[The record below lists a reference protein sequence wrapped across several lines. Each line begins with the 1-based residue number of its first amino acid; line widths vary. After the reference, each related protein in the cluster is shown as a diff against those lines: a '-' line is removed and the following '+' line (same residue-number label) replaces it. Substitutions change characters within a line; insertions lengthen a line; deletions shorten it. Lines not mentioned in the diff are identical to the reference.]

1 MLTKEESDGS
11 KLRVLVESLG
21 LKPAKPKTAYACF
34 CIERLTPIH
43 TEIWEWTTLNYPSGL
58 PSTWFNHAVT
68 RRLSSEWK
76 ALSREQKQAY
86 KPASECAKADPHT
99 AGQGRIK
106 RPKPEKR
113 QRVWQHSREA
123 GVGGEGARA
132 RLEVNIKQPRAIK
145 VTKIFKPR
153 VIETAS
159 ARTTAPPGG
168 KWNAR
173 AKKWERAV

>member
-1 MLTKEESDGS
+1 M
-11 KLRVLVESLG
+11 G

-34 CIERLTPIH
+34 CKERLTPIH
-43 TEIWEWTTLNYPSGL
+43 NEVREWTLRNYPL
-58 PSTWFNHAVT
+58 PSSLFADAVQCQLG
-68 RRLSSEWK
+68 REWK
-76 ALSREQKQAY
+76 ALSAQQQQAY

-113 QRVWQHSREA
+113 QRVWQHSCKA
-123 GVGGEGARA
+123 GMGGEGARA
-132 RLEVNIKQPRAIK
+132 RLEVKIKQPRTTK
-145 VTKIFKPR
+145 VTIFKPR

>member
-34 CIERLTPIH
+34 CKERLSPIH
-43 TEIWEWTTLNYPSGL
+43 NEVREWTLRNYPL
-58 PSTWFNHAVT
+58 PSSVFADAVS
-68 RRLSSEWK
+68 RQLGSEWK
-76 ALSREQKQAY
+76 ALSRGQQQAY
-86 KPASECAKADPHT
+86 KPASEYAKAEPHI
-99 AGQGRIK
+99 AGQVRIE

-113 QRVWQHSREA
+113 QRVWQHSRKA

-132 RLEVNIKQPRAIK
+132 RLEVRIKQPRAIK

-168 KWNAR
+168 KWNAL